1 MTVKSVN
8 FASIDIGSNAVRFL
22 LSYVIETEEGPFFR
36 KGILLRVPVRLGED
50 AFLHKR
56 ILKSN
61 RVALMEAMHSFKHLM
76 NVKEIQGYKAFATSA
91 MREASNG
98 EELVN
103 QIEKETGIHIQ
114 IISGDKEADVIS
126 GDNIPAYLAK
136 RKKLLYMDVGG
147 GSTEF
152 TFYEKKSTERRSF
165 NIGTL
170 RLKNG
175 LITPRQWEKLESWL
189 EELGLKD
196 SGVPIVG
203 SGGNINKIFKLK
215 RAKDR
220 YYITS
225 EDLFEF
231 YEEANQLTETERI
244 TTYNVNPDRADVILP
259 ASRIFINVIKT
270 TGTKKIFVPKTGLS
284 DGIVRQ
290 LYTEYITEQ

>member
-1 MTVKSVN
+1 MTVKSIN

-22 LSYVIETEEGPFFR
+22 LSYVIETEKGPFFR
-36 KGILLRVPVRLGED
+36 KGILLRVPIRLGED

-56 ILKSN
+56 ILKPN

-98 EELVN
+98 EELVKRI
-103 QIEKETGIHIQ
+103 QEETGIRIE

-152 TFYEKKSTERRSF
+152 TYYQKKKMVKRSF
-165 NIGTL
+165 DIGTL

-175 LITPRQWEKLESWL
+175 LITPRQWEKLKEWL
-189 EELGLKD
+189 CELGREN
-196 SGVPIVG
+196 SGIPLVG
-203 SGGNINKIFKLK
+203 SGGNINKIYKLK
-215 RAKDR
+215 REKNR

-225 EDLFEF
+225 DDLFEF
-231 YEEANQLTETERI
+231 YEEAKQLTETERI

-259 ASRIFINVIKT
+259 ASKIFINVIKT
-270 TGTKKIFVPKTGLS
+270 TGTKKIYIPKTGLS

-290 LYTEYITEQ
+290 LYTEYIAEQ